1 MTVHALVISGSG
13 INCEEE
19 TAAAFRLAGAEAE
32 VANLNLLLA
41 GRVELRRHQVVVFP
55 GGFSFGDDLG
65 AGKALANRVRY
76 RRLPDGRLFFDAL
89 QAFLADGGFLL
100 GICNGFQV
108 LVKTGLLPNVGGE
121 CRQEVSLTRN
131 TSGRFE
137 DRWVYCTTGG
147 RAPTPFLTGIG
158 VIALPVRHGE
168 GRLVITDP
176 AVRRAVVDRGLA
188 CLTYCHP
195 DGTVATDYPALP
207 NGSDLSCAGLID
219 PTGRVLGLMPHPEAH
234 LSLYNHPNWPQ
245 LKRQQPGRNDEG
257 EGLALFRNI
266 VRHLEPQGS

>member
-1 MTVHALVISGSG
+1 VTVRALVISGSG

-19 TAAAFRLAGAEAE
+19 TAAAFRLAGAEPQVMPFNA
-32 VANLNLLLA
+32 VLA
-41 GRVELRRHQVVVFP
+41 GEADLRRYQVVVFP

-76 RRLPDGRLFFDAL
+76 RRLPDGRLFFDEL
-89 QAFLADGGFLL
+89 RGFLAEGGFIL

-108 LVKTGLLPNVGGE
+108 LVKTGLLPNLGGE

-137 DRWVYCTTGG
+137 DRWVHCTSGG
-147 RAPTPFLTGIG
+147 RAPTPFLDDIG
-158 VIALPVRHGE
+158 VIALPIRHGE
-168 GRLVITDP
+168 GRLVIRDP
-176 AVRRAVVDRGLA
+176 AVRRAAVERGLN

-207 NGSDLSCAGLID
+207 NGSDLSCAGLTD
-219 PTGRVLGLMPHPEAH
+219 PTGRVFGLMPHPEAH
-234 LSLYNHPNWPQ
+234 LSFYNHPAWPR
-245 LKRQQPGRNDEG
+245 LKREQPGRGDQG
-257 EGLALFRNI
+257 EGLAVFRNI
-266 VRHLEPQGS
+266 VRHLDGS

>member
-1 MTVHALVISGSG
+1 MTVRALVVSGSG

-19 TAAAFRLAGAEAE
+19 TAAAFRLAGADPQVTPFNA
-32 VANLNLLLA
+32 VLA
-41 GRVELRRHQVVVFP
+41 GEVDLRRFGVVVFP

-76 RRLPDGRLFFDAL
+76 RRLPNGRLFFDEL
-89 QAFLADGGFLL
+89 MGFLSEGGFLL

-137 DRWVYCTTGG
+137 DRWVHCTTGR

-176 AVRRAVVDRGLA
+176 AVRQAVIDRRLA
-188 CLTYCHP
+188 CLAYCYP

-207 NGSDLSCAGLID
+207 NGSDLSCAGLTD
-219 PTGRVLGLMPHPEAH
+219 PTGRVFGLMPHPEAH
-234 LSLYNHPNWPQ
+234 LSLYNHPDWPRI
-245 LKRQQPGRNDEG
+245 KRREPDRSDEG
-257 EGLALFRNI
+257 EGLTLFRNI
-266 VRHLEPQGS
+266 VHHIESTGS

>member
-1 MTVHALVISGSG
+1 MTVRALVISGSG

-32 VANLNLLLA
+32 VASLNALLA
-41 GRVELRRHQVVVFP
+41 GRVELRRSQVVVFP

-65 AGKALANRVRY
+65 AGKALANRVSY
-76 RRLPDGRLFFDAL
+76 RRLPSGRPFFAEL
-89 QAFLADGGFLL
+89 QGFLADGGFLL

-131 TSGRFE
+131 ASGRFE
-137 DRWVYCTTGG
+137 DRWVHCTTGG
-147 RAPTPFLTGIG
+147 RTATPFLAGIG
-158 VIALPVRHGE
+158 VIALPIRHGE

-176 AVRRAVVDRGLA
+176 AVRQAVVDRGLA
-188 CLTYCHP
+188 CLAYCHP
-195 DGTVATDYPALP
+195 DGTPATEYPALP
-207 NGSDLSCAGLID
+207 NGSDLSCAALTD

-234 LSLYNHPNWPQ
+234 LSLYNHPNWPL
-245 LKRQQPGRNDEG
+245 LKRRDPRRSEDG
-257 EGLALFRNI
+257 EGLAVFRNI
-266 VRHLEPQGS
+266 VRHIESGS